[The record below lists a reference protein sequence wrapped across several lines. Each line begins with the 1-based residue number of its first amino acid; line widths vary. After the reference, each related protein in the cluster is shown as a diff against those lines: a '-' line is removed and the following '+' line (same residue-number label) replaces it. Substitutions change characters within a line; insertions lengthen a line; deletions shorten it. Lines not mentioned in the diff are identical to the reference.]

1 MVKFGDDIAV
11 DKNSVHLSCNVT
23 DDLPGNIWRK
33 EIQKSKHILECKEW
47 GGVGGRAQWAYLSRF
62 YKMIQNDS
70 GVHLEVFSPDEW
82 DGAKR

>member
-33 EIQKSKHILECKEW
+33 EMYTEVQTYF
-47 GGVGGRAQWAYLSRF
+47 GMQGMGGRGWEGTVGIFEQIL
-62 YKMIQNDS
+62 
-70 GVHLEVFSPDEW
+70 
-82 DGAKR
+82 